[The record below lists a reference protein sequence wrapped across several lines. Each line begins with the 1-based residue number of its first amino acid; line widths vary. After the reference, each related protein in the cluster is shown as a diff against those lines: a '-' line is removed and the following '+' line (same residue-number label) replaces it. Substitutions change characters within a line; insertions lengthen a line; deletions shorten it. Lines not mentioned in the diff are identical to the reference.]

1 MNQAI
6 RILRDEH
13 RAIAAVL
20 HGLQR
25 LARIAS
31 EGKFV
36 PDFRVFFAMIYYID
50 AFPERFHH
58 PKEDA
63 FLFDRL
69 QARTRAA
76 DQIIGELRAEHVLGA
91 QLIRDI
97 EQALVRFEASGPAG
111 AEQFAS
117 AVDRYAQFH
126 WDHMRK
132 EEEQLLP
139 LAESHLKA
147 EDWNEIASAFAA
159 NPDPIGDA
167 AEKEDFDELYT
178 RIVTIA
184 PAPIGLGDPW
194 RQNPER
200 S

>member
-31 EGKFV
+31 EGRFV

-50 AFPERFHH
+50 AFPERLHH
-58 PKEDA
+58 PKEEV

-69 QARTRAA
+69 QARTHAA
-76 DQIIGELRAEHVLGA
+76 DRIIAELRAEHVLGA

-111 AEQFAS
+111 AQEFAS
-117 AVDRYAQFH
+117 AVERFAQFH

-132 EEEQLLP
+132 EEDQLLP
-139 LAESHLKA
+139 LAQSYLEA
-147 EDWNEIASAFAA
+147 EDWKEIASAFAA

-167 AEKEDFDELYT
+167 AEKEDFEELYA
-178 RIVTIA
+178 RIATLA

-194 RQNPER
+194 RSKAER
-200 S
+200 A

>member
-1 MNQAI
+1 MDQSI

-31 EGKFV
+31 EGRSV

-50 AFPERFHH
+50 AFPERLHH
-58 PKEDA
+58 PKEEV

-69 QARTRAA
+69 QARSHAA
-76 DQIIGELRAEHVLGA
+76 DRLIAELRAEHVLGA
-91 QLIRDI
+91 HLIRDI
-97 EQALVRFEASGPAG
+97 EQALVRFQASGPAG
-111 AEQFAS
+111 AEPFAS
-117 AVDRYAQFH
+117 AVEHYAQFH

-132 EEEQLLP
+132 EEDQLLP
-139 LAESHLKA
+139 LAEAYLEA
-147 EDWNEIASAFAA
+147 QDWNEIARAFAA

-167 AEKEDFDELYT
+167 AEKQDFDELYT
-178 RIVTIA
+178 RIVTLA

-194 RQNPER
+194 RSKPER
-200 S
+200 A